1 MVDINSLV
9 IESLLVAGLDIE
21 FSGVTLKN
29 YKLKE
34 LFSKEIGLGVYLSTV
49 NICTEN
55 PTEIFNNEEKRKQF
69 LNFLNLFTNKKWD
82 YYSNSSLFYVSDN
95 PQVILSED
103 SVQYILDIFKRI
115 YCMDDVPKESDRED
129 ISDSMRELLKEFEE
143 EEKKVKE
150 KKGNFITLMSI
161 VKAVSCKHPSIN
173 LLNIWGYTM
182 YQLMESYHYI
192 NQIDR
197 ENRTITA
204 VYAGTVSSKDV
215 KIEDMYWANEKASI
229 KNKLNKNKQKKR
241 SDV

>member
-49 NICTEN
+49 SICTEK
-55 PTEIFNNEEKRKQF
+55 PKEIFNNEEKRKQF
-69 LNFLNLFTNKKWD
+69 LNFLDLFTNKKWD
-82 YYSNSSLFYVSDN
+82 YYLSGKVFYVTDN
-95 PQVILSED
+95 PQVILLED
-103 SVQYILDIFKRI
+103 NVQFILDIFKRI
-115 YCMDDVPKESDRED
+115 YCMEEMKKESDRED

-143 EEKKVKE
+143 EENKIKE

-161 VKAVSCKHPSIN
+161 IKAVSCKHPSIN

-215 KIEDMYWANEKASI
+215 NIEDMYWANEKTSS
-229 KNKLNKNKQKKR
+229 KTN
-241 SDV
+241 

>member
-1 MVDINSLV
+1 VVDINSLV

-49 NICTEN
+49 SICTEK
-55 PTEIFNNEEKRKQF
+55 PKEIFNNEEKRKQF
-69 LNFLNLFTNKKWD
+69 LNFLDLFTNKKWD
-82 YYSNSSLFYVSDN
+82 YYLSGKVFYVTDN
-95 PQVILSED
+95 PQVILLED
-103 SVQYILDIFKRI
+103 NVQFILDIFKRI
-115 YCMDDVPKESDRED
+115 YCMEEMKKESDRED

-143 EEKKVKE
+143 EENKIKE

-161 VKAVSCKHPSIN
+161 IKAVSCKHPSIN

-215 KIEDMYWANEKASI
+215 NIEDMYWANEKTSS
-229 KNKLNKNKQKKR
+229 KTN
-241 SDV
+241 